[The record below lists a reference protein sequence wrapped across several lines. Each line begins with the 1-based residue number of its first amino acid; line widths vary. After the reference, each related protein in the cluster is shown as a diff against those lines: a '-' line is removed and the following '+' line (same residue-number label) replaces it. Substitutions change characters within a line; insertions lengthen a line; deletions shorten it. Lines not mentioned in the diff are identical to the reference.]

1 MPSNTPEFNT
11 EEPVRVNHRARNIVI
26 AVVVVAA
33 LAVAAFFGYRA
44 MNKNDNAPKGS
55 ETNPVVIG
63 VVGATD
69 PQWVEFTKQA
79 KAQGIY
85 VDIKDFQDY
94 TSENPALD
102 AGDLDMNEFQHLL
115 Y

>member
-1 MPSNTPEFNT
+1 MSSNTPEFNT
-11 EEPVRVNHRARNIVI
+11 EEPVRVNHRTRNIVI

-79 KAQGIY
+79 KAQGVELAVLEVEKFPCGEKEY
-85 VDIKDFQDY
+85 LKKSLQNMRRF
-94 TSENPALD
+94 AK
-102 AGDLDMNEFQHLL
+102 
-115 Y
+115 